1 MTSTTRYARI
11 RLGFAFGFAASLL
24 FLAASARADVAER
37 AEALMKTLPRRP
49 CRTGK
54 GMPSKLGVLYLMGAI
69 ESQGMYDLADSGNLP
84 IIKTGGVTPDRAW
97 RAIQHNPD
105 IIWVCSA
112 GAPLN
117 WKEETPKKGA
127 DRMEAAVREE
137 FRRIPQPWQHRVDFI
152 EMAPCMWE
160 PTSPE
165 QAVWYSEY
173 LCELLPRVADLG
185 PRPIVLN
192 SGVGGLPIDGKI
204 LKPMAPGLRLA
215 HHLGGAWGC
224 HGYSNEYTMDEHTES
239 WFSLRYRQAYNFFR
253 EHHPELMDFPMILLE
268 GGIDKL
274 GDPDKD
280 GWMARGS
287 LKKFTDWLTWYDDQ
301 LRRDDY
307 VLGVTL
313 FKIGAPSTWR
323 SFELEPVVPWLLDH
337 YRALLSASPE
347 SKPKAEEH
355 QSSDQSSDPEVYIR
369 WAPSSGSK
377 KKE

>member
-1 MTSTTRYARI
+1 MGLIATVFLI
-11 RLGFAFGFAASLL
+11 AAP
-24 FLAASARADVAER
+24 AHADVDQR
-37 AEALMKTLPRRP
+37 VDALLKRLPPRP
-49 CRTGK
+49 CLTGK
-54 GMPSKLGVLYLMGAI
+54 MMPSKLGVLYLLGSV
-69 ESQGMYDLADSGNLP
+69 ESQGMYDLADSGLLP

-97 RAIQHNPD
+97 RAIQHNPNT
-105 IIWVCSA
+105 IWVLSA

-117 WKEETPKKGA
+117 WKEETPKQGA
-127 DRMEAAVREE
+127 DRMEEAVLEE
-137 FRRIPQPWQHRVDFI
+137 FHRVPEPWRHRVGFL

-165 QAVWYSEY
+165 QAAWYSEY

-185 PRPIVLN
+185 PGPIVLN
-192 SGVGGLPIDGKI
+192 SGTGGLPIDGKI
-204 LKPMAPGLRLA
+204 LEPMVPGLRLA

-224 HGYSNEYTMDEHTES
+224 HGYSNRYTMDEHAES

-268 GGIDKL
+268 GGIDNL

-287 LKKFTDWLTWYDDQ
+287 LKKFTDWLAWYDDQ
-301 LRRDDY
+301 LKRDDY

-323 SFELEPVVPWLLDH
+323 SFELEPVVPWLLEH
-337 YRALLSASPE
+337 YRALQPPTPK
-347 SKPKAEEH
+347 SKPKPEKAPLSEE
-355 QSSDQSSDPEVYIR
+355 SSDPDVHIR
-369 WAPSSGSK
+369 WVPSSASK
-377 KKE
+377 EKE